1 MLILS
6 RYVRLG
12 GTFSITLSS
21 FVFSPPILAS
31 SLSPSNVYLF
41 AGDCWWKGRLSVGWR
56 SGAKSAVGRVKGL
69 LCSATFSLFSIR
81 FPFSLTFFRFF
92 RPVFKRLPLALSRWF
107 LQCRL
112 FPLPSPLPVFCLP
125 SLFLSVD
132 LCWRTLTE
140 CCSLTSPHMPRIT
153 DVLTL
158 TKGYSPGLP
167 ASQVPHTP
175 TPTPTPPTPRVFCRS
190 PGGFRFATDS
200 VRHFLGKT
208 FRLPWDLQRP
218 FTSRLTRR
226 KVDTARLW
234 WLDCNWSAHF
244 LSVLSPS
251 WLLNVS
257 LQELK

>member
-1 MLILS
+1 MS
-6 RYVRLG
+6 LG
-12 GTFSITLSS
+12 GTFSRTLPS
-21 FVFSPPILAS
+21 FVFSPPILAF

-69 LCSATFSLFSIR
+69 LCSGTFSLFSVH
-81 FPFSLTFFRFF
+81 FPF
-92 RPVFKRLPLALSRWF
+92 
-107 LQCRL
+107 CRL
-112 FPLPSPLPVFCLP
+112 SFTFSAPSSNVFLSSCCEDFSSVDFSHWRPLFPCFICLP
-125 SLFLSVD
+125 SFCQWTFAGGLS
-132 LCWRTLTE
+132 LNAAPWL
-140 CCSLTSPHMPRIT
+140 SPHIPRVT

-158 TKGYSPGLP
+158 TKGHSPGLP
-167 ASQVPHTP
+167 ASQVP
-175 TPTPTPPTPRVFCRS
+175 PPPPGLLQEPRR
-190 PGGFRFATDS
+190 FRFATDR
-200 VRHFLGKT
+200 VCHFLGKPSGCHGT
-208 FRLPWDLQRP
+208 FSCGIRP

-244 LSVLSPS
+244 LSVPSPS